1 MGIDPDDEHL
11 NLLDRLPD
19 GNAAAG
25 NPEEI
30 ECSVLFRATPQPR
43 SGRWSV
49 RSKANQR
56 WQGILETTHRTSR
69 RYEQHPRVRIRSSFR
84 AIWRASADE
93 PTVKYGRPWLCER
106 CLFLVALALVTVSLS
121 TLSRTAAAKTVSPGT
136 YMSRLCTVV
145 DDWAHNIEAAG
156 QNVDA
161 ALAGVTSLDAA
172 KKVLMTAE
180 QRLLA
185 DTDQAVKALQ
195 RAGAPRVP
203 NGKKVASRGLAGM
216 TLVRQSFERQVREA
230 AAVPTDD
237 VTAFQTAVQNIS
249 SNADPAITKLTEL
262 FNSVG
267 RLDTSGKLS
276 HEVTHQ
282 RACITLS
289 NGSATTTT

>member
-1 MGIDPDDEHL
+1 M
-11 NLLDRLPD
+11 
-19 GNAAAG
+19 
-25 NPEEI
+25 
-30 ECSVLFRATPQPR
+30 VVRAR
-43 SGRWSV
+43 
-49 RSKANQR
+49 
-56 WQGILETTHRTSR
+56 
-69 RYEQHPRVRIRSSFR
+69 
-84 AIWRASADE
+84 
-93 PTVKYGRPWLCER
+93 
-106 CLFLVALALVTVSLS
+106 LFLVALALVTVSLS

-145 DDWAHNIEAAG
+145 DDWAHNIEAAR
-156 QNVDA
+156 QNADA

-195 RAGAPRVP
+195 RAGVPRVP

-249 SNADPAITKLTEL
+249 SNADPAITKFTEL

-276 HEVTHQ
+276 REVTHQ
-282 RACITLS
+282 RACIALS

>member
-1 MGIDPDDEHL
+1 
-11 NLLDRLPD
+11 
-19 GNAAAG
+19 
-25 NPEEI
+25 
-30 ECSVLFRATPQPR
+30 VVVRAR
-43 SGRWSV
+43 
-49 RSKANQR
+49 
-56 WQGILETTHRTSR
+56 
-69 RYEQHPRVRIRSSFR
+69 
-84 AIWRASADE
+84 
-93 PTVKYGRPWLCER
+93 
-106 CLFLVALALVTVSLS
+106 LFLVALALVTVSLS

-136 YMSRLCTVV
+136 YVSRLCTVV
-145 DDWAHNIEAAG
+145 DDWAHNIEAAR
-156 QNVDA
+156 QNADA

-216 TLVRQSFERQVREA
+216 TLVRQAFERQVIEA
-230 AAVPTDD
+230 ATVPTDD

-249 SNADPAITKLTEL
+249 SNADPAITKFTEL

-276 HEVTHQ
+276 REVTHQ
-282 RACITLS
+282 RACIALS
-289 NGSATTTT
+289 NGSATTTTWHRRSPYLSFDVRRNPAALPSAPGRVTAPERGIVRGLRKSREQEGKAHERRRT